1 MQAFLE
7 KIVRKVFK
15 RTWPLRIEIY
25 NPSGLTPT
33 GHAVLLAPY
42 EPDFALSPIVIPETV
57 RANTVMVE
65 MRAIVIE
72 LGDQAWKDET
82 WSWWRRRTTPWRP
95 RALPGDKVM
104 VHKYSGAVVQGPLD
118 GRAYRMVN
126 DQDIFCKIV
135 AERKVDLQASQAFEV
150 RGEAA

>member
-1 MQAFLE
+1 MLAYLG
-7 KIVRKVFK
+7 KIVRKVLGWM
-15 RTWPLRIEIY
+15 RPTRRIAIA
-25 NPSGLTPT
+25 NPSGLAPA

-42 EPDFALSPIVIPETV
+42 EPDFALSPIVIPDTV

-72 LGDQAWKDET
+72 LGDQAWRNDDH
-82 WSWWRRRTTPWRP
+82 SWLKRLMVRWRP

-126 DQDIFCKIV
+126 DQDIFCCIIAERSV
-135 AERKVDLQASQAFEV
+135 AEQAPSSALG
-150 RGEAA
+150 RAA